1 MDLRRIVP
9 PYLPFSG
16 LFALPPARL
25 LRQLDAHA
33 KKCGTEAKRNAF
45 PTSSSIS
52 SSIVKGR

>member
-1 MDLRRIVP
+1 MDLRRIVRP
-9 PYLPFSG
+9 SPSFYG
-16 LFALPPARL
+16 LFALPPVRL

-45 PTSSSIS
+45 PTRSSIS